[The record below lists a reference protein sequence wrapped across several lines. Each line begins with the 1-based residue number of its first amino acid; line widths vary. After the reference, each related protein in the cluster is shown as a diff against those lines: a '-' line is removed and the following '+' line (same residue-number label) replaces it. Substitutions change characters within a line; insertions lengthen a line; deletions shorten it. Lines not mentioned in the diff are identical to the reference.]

1 MATVNR
7 NARGGIDKPSTR
19 GTQAAPRVTARYT
32 PIRGANAGQRV
43 SLMSDGSKQIVPAL
57 SSTGTRGAFGST
69 PSMTTPTGPVSSD
82 SVLNQRSQQ
91 DAMNMAANALV
102 TSPSDGFQ
110 FTPLQQQYS
119 QMMQQQQNQNL
130 DMFGELR
137 RGVDLMYDAQLARTN
152 MQYNNLMNDLRAD
165 FQKQTDIA
173 TQQAAALNPYSQ
185 AQGAMTANNFQGA
198 ISNKYQEQA
207 ARLQEAATV
216 AQNELAA
223 GNAQAYIEITN
234 AMKQS
239 NQLFQKS
246 MMEFMMNAQSDFT
259 KNQQWQQSFNLQKK
273 EYSEGA
279 FMNFVNQFGQDPAF
293 KAGLQKYQTTGVI
306 SEGLMPLIERG
317 MEAGLSPAE
326 TLSIAQYETIDQR
339 KNRVAEEQ
347 FQQQMNL
354 GWYNAATSRMNA
366 VRQIQ
371 QDAKDAKNATSTAK
385 IFNTRAQTILD
396 KGREAL
402 SKLNQGGFLQTGL
415 GGQLTG
421 FIQAS
426 AAGDL
431 ESVYSTIRG
440 NISFD
445 QLAQM
450 RAESPTGGALGNV
463 SNFEG
468 QLLMDA
474 EGALSAGLQKTTQ
487 ISNLTNIMAA
497 YENTLTA
504 LGLDAKVAAG
514 EMTQQQANQVMLDNM
529 VTADE
534 VLANFEQQQRAN
546 QFQLNVGTQR
556 NSQSTQA
563 VGNYLNSFG
572 Y

>member
-1 MATVNR
+1 MATTNR
-7 NARGGIDKPSTR
+7 NSRGGIDKPSTR
-19 GTQAAPRVTARYT
+19 GTQPTPRVTARYT
-32 PIRGANAGQRV
+32 PIKGANAGQRV

-57 SSTGTRGAFGST
+57 AQTGVRTSVGFET
-69 PSMTTPTGPVSSD
+69 PSQTMGRAQTMLNPVSSD

-165 FQKQTDIA
+165 YQKQTDIA
-173 TQQAAALNPYSQ
+173 SANAAALNPYSQ

-198 ISNKYQEQA
+198 ISNEYQKQA

-259 KNQQWQQSFNLQKK
+259 KNQQWERSFELQRK

-293 KAGLQKYQTTGVI
+293 KTGLQQYQTTGVI
-306 SEGLMPLIERG
+306 SEGLMPLIQRG

-339 KNRVAEEQ
+339 KQRVAEEQ

-354 GWYNAATSRMNA
+354 GWYNAQTSRISAETARTKAM
-366 VRQIQ
+366 
-371 QDAKDAKNATSTAK
+371 QDALAQTQEISD
-385 IFNTRAQTILD
+385 TRAQRASTMLDYGMRAFDILKKGDSVATGWSATASLALPGKGTEADKLQGYYETIL
-396 KGREAL
+396 ANISL
-402 SKLNQGGFLQTGL
+402 SEMQRLKDESETGA
-415 GGQLTG
+415 TG
-421 FIQAS
+421 FGPMA
-426 AAGDL
+426 
-431 ESVYSTIRG
+431 V
-440 NISFD
+440 
-445 QLAQM
+445 
-450 RAESPTGGALGNV
+450 AELNTLRDS
-463 SNFEG
+463 
-468 QLLMDA
+468 M
-474 EGALSAGLQKTTQ
+474 GALSV
-487 ISNLTNIMAA
+487 
-497 YENTLTA
+497 EN
-504 LGLDAKVAAG
+504 D
-514 EMTQQQANQVMLDNM
+514 
-529 VTADE
+529 
-534 VLANFEQQQRAN
+534 
-546 QFQLNVGTQR
+546 VGTQQE
-556 NSQSTQA
+556 NLATILAAQQNLINIHAAATGQIQMSPALITKDDILAEFGTSTGGGSIYKSQS
-563 VGNYLNSFG
+563 GNQYTLPN
-572 Y
+572 